1 MILDE
6 NLHPL
11 AEYIEIPS
19 GVTLLSGKNCHDHL
33 NRVSSIDISSKFM
46 KREESILCDLN
57 GRIVG
62 HILHADLGDQIL
74 LIHNPENAKEIRDV
88 LSTGIPWNE
97 DVQVSTGDGAVHRL
111 IIVGKNPGRVII
123 GLGIVAN
130 ELEKGHWTEFFDS
143 MISLSSQ
150 TDEYTAFEML
160 VPTRLLQSI
169 KEGLE
174 TNGGSQGDADSW
186 LALQS
191 LTGNIDISVE
201 STNQIPFE
209 LGFANLIDLKKGC
222 YPGQEIH
229 ARMES
234 RGIQARVGRCLKSEE
249 KIPQGKSRFSE
260 GKRIEILCSHRL
272 GDTWLSYCLISTK
285 LDVNGEISIEASDST
300 ITATFV

>member
-1 MILDE
+1 MTFDD

-33 NRVSSIDISSKFM
+33 NRVSSIDISSKFL
-46 KREESILCDLN
+46 KREESILCDLH

-62 HILHADLGDQIL
+62 HILHADLEDQIL
-74 LIHNPENAKEIRDV
+74 LVHNPENAKEIRNI
-88 LSTGIPWNE
+88 LSTGVPWNE
-97 DVQVSTGDGAVHRL
+97 DVKVSTGDGAVHRL
-111 IIVGKNPGRVII
+111 IVVGKNPGRVLI
-123 GLGIVAN
+123 GLGIEAN
-130 ELEKGHWTEFFDS
+130 DLEQDNWTEFFDS
-143 MISLSSQ
+143 MICLLAQ

-160 VPTRLLQSI
+160 IPTRLLQSV

-174 TNGGSQGDADSW
+174 TNGGNQGEADSW

-191 LTGNIDISVE
+191 LTGKIDISIE
-201 STNQIPFE
+201 TSKHIPFE
-209 LGFANLIDLKKGC
+209 LGLANLIDLKKGC

-234 RGIQARVGRCLKSEE
+234 RGIQARIRRCLNSDKQ
-249 KIPQGKSRFSE
+249 IPQGKARFSE
-260 GKRIEILCSHRL
+260 EKRIEILCSHRL
-272 GDTWLSYCLISTK
+272 GDIWISYCLISTK